1 MKKQILLL
9 ALLAGVIASPAL
21 GSSQITSVPNSALFN
36 QSDEI
41 DLRGRIEPGEIRRI
55 GPAVSAFL
63 ETTVIRSQFHFDVG
77 TLQIS
82 IANATG
88 TIIYNQTV
96 SSSIGEFLI
105 PISGVTS
112 GSYSIT
118 FTSTSGEVTGGIIKI

>member
-9 ALLAGVIASPAL
+9 TLSAGVIATPAL
-21 GSSQITSVPNSALFN
+21 GSLQIPSIPTITLFT

-41 DLRGRIEPGEIRRI
+41 DLRGRIEPGEIRRT

-82 IANATG
+82 ITNATG
-88 TIIYNQTV
+88 TIIYNHTV

-105 PISGVTS
+105 PVSGFSS
-112 GSYSIT
+112 GNYSIT
-118 FTSTSGEVTGGIIKI
+118 FTSTSGEMTGDFAL

>member
-9 ALLAGVIASPAL
+9 ALLAGVITAPAV
-21 GSSQITSVPNSALFN
+21 GSSQTTSVPSSALFT

-41 DLRGRIEPGEIRRI
+41 DLRGRIEPGEIRKI

-105 PISGVTS
+105 PISEFTS
-112 GSYSIT
+112 GNYSIT
-118 FTSTSGEVTGGIIKI
+118 FTSTSGQVTGDFVL